1 MTRNKRRERKRIAR
15 ELEPVVSD
23 ARLLA
28 AKLGLDGHPVNYWI
42 VDYDEMNQ
50 LIAYDGFPERYPHW
64 RWGMKYERQRKQ
76 DRYGAGKAFEIV
88 INDDPAHAYLQE
100 SNSLAD
106 QKAVITHVE
115 AHADFFKNN
124 RWFRPL
130 GESVNAVDM
139 LERHADRI
147 ESYMRDPEIDR
158 EAVERFIDS
167 VLTLTNTIDQHQPV
181 DQVLGDEGAPEDLD
195 EPFEA
200 LDLSEEVREEV
211 FGESAAADG
220 DDAADEA
227 DGDSESAAGDSESA
241 AATAATDGAR
251 DVLAYLREHGKQYD
265 ADAERAVEMADWQT
279 DVLEMLRR
287 EAYYFAPQQMT
298 KVMNEGWACVAP
310 DTPIFTS
317 DGLIPMKEVVDREVA
332 VSDGVSEQ
340 PVYDSNII
348 PDHDTVTIRTRR
360 GFELSGSVTHRV
372 RRPDD
377 SWIRLDKLDEGSEIE
392 ISGGN
397 GVWSS
402 EYVPI
407 EWESPSHVTLHD
419 VADDAGVSIWTVMR
433 YRDTGRARQAD
444 AIEEALTSYEGENQR
459 AAQLAAIT
467 VPDKVTE
474 AFGRF
479 LGLLLGDGHIA
490 TDSRHVGFTSDTE
503 AHAEEFADLV
513 RKLFDVDPTVEKQGR
528 RWRVYAYS
536 ENLKDILMEEFD
548 LPEGKAAGRKSVPEA
563 ILRSPRSVVAEF
575 LCGLFDADGYAGDQG
590 VILSTKSEDMSR
602 VVQLLLTNFGILSR
616 RREQSDGC
624 YHVHMTG
631 WSANK
636 FAEQITF
643 GYSEKQERLRSY
655 VDDLAWFEEES
666 WTDEVVEVETGTGT
680 VYDISVTETHRYAGA
695 GFINHNSHWESVMM
709 GEEAFADA
717 DEFLTYAEHQ
727 ARVLGSE
734 GFNPYKLGTELW
746 EHVENVTNR
755 REVVEQ
761 LLRVDGVSAHTF
773 HDEVDVDAVL
783 DELEPTP
790 PLDAISADS
799 LDRLAELDPAK
810 VDHEALDRARS
821 GELDVRE
828 QPWRVLTYKGLAERH
843 FSLTKPRNRGFLGRI
858 DHAELERIDRYL
870 FDDAVYDSVADAL
883 ADVDYTA
890 GWDRLYEVRESHND
904 VTFLDEFL
912 TPEFVRANDYF
923 TYEYSHAAGEYRVSG
938 TDPDSVKRKL
948 LLQFTNFGKPTVVV
962 ADGNYENR
970 NELLLHHEYNGV
982 QLDVSQATETLKRV
996 FELWGR
1002 PVNLKTIVKTTD
1014 EADDRGRLGDEPN
1027 RSEEGKLLRYDGD
1040 AVEMA
1045 DLAWHEV
1052 EDVVAE
1058 GVDYDTKPDEWL

>member
-167 VLTLTNTIDQHQPV
+167 VLTLTDAIDQHQPV

-211 FGESAAADG
+211 FESTVN
-220 DDAADEA
+220 DAADEA
-227 DGDSESAAGDSESA
+227 DGDGEAAAGATD
-241 AATAATDGAR
+241 AATEGAR

-265 ADAERAVEMADWQT
+265 VDAERAVEMEDWQT
-279 DVLEMLRR
+279 DVIEMLRR

-298 KVMNEGWACVAP
+298 KVLNEGWA
-310 DTPIFTS
+310 S
-317 DGLIPMKEVVDREVA
+317 
-332 VSDGVSEQ
+332 
-340 PVYDSNII
+340 Y
-348 PDHDTVTIRTRR
+348 
-360 GFELSGSVTHRV
+360 
-372 RRPDD
+372 
-377 SWIRLDKLDEGSEIE
+377 
-392 ISGGN
+392 
-397 GVWSS
+397 
-402 EYVPI
+402 
-407 EWESPSHVTLHD
+407 WES
-419 VADDAGVSIWTVMR
+419 I
-433 YRDTGRARQAD
+433 
-444 AIEEALTSYEGENQR
+444 
-459 AAQLAAIT
+459 
-467 VPDKVTE
+467 
-474 AFGRF
+474 
-479 LGLLLGDGHIA
+479 
-490 TDSRHVGFTSDTE
+490 
-503 AHAEEFADLV
+503 
-513 RKLFDVDPTVEKQGR
+513 
-528 RWRVYAYS
+528 
-536 ENLKDILMEEFD
+536 
-548 LPEGKAAGRKSVPEA
+548 
-563 ILRSPRSVVAEF
+563 
-575 LCGLFDADGYAGDQG
+575 
-590 VILSTKSEDMSR
+590 
-602 VVQLLLTNFGILSR
+602 
-616 RREQSDGC
+616 
-624 YHVHMTG
+624 
-631 WSANK
+631 
-636 FAEQITF
+636 
-643 GYSEKQERLRSY
+643 
-655 VDDLAWFEEES
+655 
-666 WTDEVVEVETGTGT
+666 
-680 VYDISVTETHRYAGA
+680 
-695 GFINHNSHWESVMM
+695 MM

-734 GFNPYKLGTELW
+734 GFNPYKLGKELW

-761 LLRVDGVSAHTF
+761 LLRVGGISPHTF

-783 DELEPTP
+783 DQLDPTP

-799 LDRLAELDPAK
+799 LDRLADLDPAK

-821 GELDVRE
+821 GEFDVRE

-858 DHAELERIDRYL
+858 DHAELEQIDRYL

-883 ADVDYTA
+883 ADVDYAA

-1002 PVNLKTIVKTTD
+1002 PVNLKTIVKTAD
-1014 EADDRGRLGDEPN
+1014 EEDDRGRLGNEPN

-1040 AVEMA
+1040 SVEMA
-1045 DLAWHEV
+1045 DLEWHEV

>member
-1 MTRNKRRERKRIAR
+1 MTRDKRHERKRIAR

-28 AKLGLDGHPVNYWI
+28 GKLGLDGHPVNYWI

-50 LIAYDGFPERYPHW
+50 LIAYDGFPDRYPHW

-115 AHADFFKNN
+115 AHADFFKSN

-130 GESVNAVDM
+130 GEAVNAVDM

-147 ESYMRDPEIDR
+147 DSYMHDPEIERD
-158 EAVERFIDS
+158 EVEHFIDS
-167 VLTLTNTIDQHQPV
+167 VLTLTDTIDQHQPV
-181 DQVLGDEGAPEDLD
+181 GQVLGDEGAPEDLD

-211 FGESAAADG
+211 FGEPAV
-220 DDAADEA
+220 DDAAGEDY
-227 DGDSESAAGDSESA
+227 GDSEAADA
-241 AATAATDGAR
+241 ASDGAR

-265 ADAERAVEMADWQT
+265 ADAERAVEMDDWQT
-279 DVLEMLRR
+279 DVIEMLRR

-298 KVMNEGWACVAP
+298 KVMNEGWA
-310 DTPIFTS
+310 
-317 DGLIPMKEVVDREVA
+317 
-332 VSDGVSEQ
+332 
-340 PVYDSNII
+340 
-348 PDHDTVTIRTRR
+348 
-360 GFELSGSVTHRV
+360 
-372 RRPDD
+372 
-377 SWIRLDKLDEGSEIE
+377 
-392 ISGGN
+392 
-397 GVWSS
+397 
-402 EYVPI
+402 
-407 EWESPSHVTLHD
+407 
-419 VADDAGVSIWTVMR
+419 
-433 YRDTGRARQAD
+433 
-444 AIEEALTSYEGENQR
+444 SY
-459 AAQLAAIT
+459 
-467 VPDKVTE
+467 
-474 AFGRF
+474 
-479 LGLLLGDGHIA
+479 
-490 TDSRHVGFTSDTE
+490 
-503 AHAEEFADLV
+503 
-513 RKLFDVDPTVEKQGR
+513 
-528 RWRVYAYS
+528 
-536 ENLKDILMEEFD
+536 
-548 LPEGKAAGRKSVPEA
+548 
-563 ILRSPRSVVAEF
+563 
-575 LCGLFDADGYAGDQG
+575 
-590 VILSTKSEDMSR
+590 
-602 VVQLLLTNFGILSR
+602 
-616 RREQSDGC
+616 
-624 YHVHMTG
+624 
-631 WSANK
+631 
-636 FAEQITF
+636 
-643 GYSEKQERLRSY
+643 
-655 VDDLAWFEEES
+655 
-666 WTDEVVEVETGTGT
+666 
-680 VYDISVTETHRYAGA
+680 
-695 GFINHNSHWESVMM
+695 WESVMM

-734 GFNPYKLGTELW
+734 GFNPYKLGKELW

-761 LLRVDGVSAHTF
+761 LLRVDGISAHTF

-783 DELEPTP
+783 DHLEPTP
-790 PLDAISADS
+790 PLDAISAGS
-799 LDRLAELDPAK
+799 LDRLADLDPAK

-821 GELDVRE
+821 GELDVGE

-843 FSLTKPRNRGFLGRI
+843 FSLTNPQNRGFLDRI

-870 FDDAVYDSVADAL
+870 FDDAGYHSVADAL

-923 TYEYSHAAGEYRVSG
+923 TYEYSHTAGEFRVSG

-970 NELLLHHEYNGV
+970 NELLLDHEYNGV
-982 QLDVSQATETLKRV
+982 QLDVAQATETLKRV

-1014 EADDRGRLGDEPN
+1014 EEEDRQRLGDEPSRN
-1027 RSEEGKLLRYDGD
+1027 EEGKLLRYDGVT
-1040 AVEMA
+1040 VEMV
-1045 DLAWHEV
+1045 DLAWSEV

>member
-1 MTRNKRRERKRIAR
+1 MTRDKRRERKRIAR
-15 ELEPVVSD
+15 ELEPVVDD

-28 AKLGLDGHPVNYWI
+28 EKLGLDGHPVNYWI

-88 INDDPAHAYLQE
+88 INDGPAHAYLQE

-115 AHADFFKNN
+115 AHADFFKSN

-130 GESVNAVDM
+130 GEAVNAVDM

-147 ESYMRDPEIDR
+147 DSYMRDPEIERD
-158 EAVERFIDS
+158 EVERFIDS
-167 VLTLTNTIDQHQPV
+167 VLTLTDTIDQHQPV

-211 FGESAAADG
+211 FESAV
-220 DDAADEA
+220 DDAEDEKG
-227 DGDSESAAGDSESA
+227 GDSEGAAEA
-241 AATAATDGAR
+241 ASDADGAR

-265 ADAERAVEMADWQT
+265 ADAERAVEMEDWQT

-298 KVMNEGWACVAP
+298 KVLNEGWAA
-310 DTPIFTS
+310 
-317 DGLIPMKEVVDREVA
+317 
-332 VSDGVSEQ
+332 
-340 PVYDSNII
+340 Y
-348 PDHDTVTIRTRR
+348 
-360 GFELSGSVTHRV
+360 
-372 RRPDD
+372 
-377 SWIRLDKLDEGSEIE
+377 
-392 ISGGN
+392 
-397 GVWSS
+397 
-402 EYVPI
+402 
-407 EWESPSHVTLHD
+407 WES
-419 VADDAGVSIWTVMR
+419 I
-433 YRDTGRARQAD
+433 
-444 AIEEALTSYEGENQR
+444 
-459 AAQLAAIT
+459 
-467 VPDKVTE
+467 
-474 AFGRF
+474 
-479 LGLLLGDGHIA
+479 
-490 TDSRHVGFTSDTE
+490 
-503 AHAEEFADLV
+503 
-513 RKLFDVDPTVEKQGR
+513 
-528 RWRVYAYS
+528 
-536 ENLKDILMEEFD
+536 
-548 LPEGKAAGRKSVPEA
+548 
-563 ILRSPRSVVAEF
+563 
-575 LCGLFDADGYAGDQG
+575 
-590 VILSTKSEDMSR
+590 
-602 VVQLLLTNFGILSR
+602 
-616 RREQSDGC
+616 
-624 YHVHMTG
+624 
-631 WSANK
+631 
-636 FAEQITF
+636 
-643 GYSEKQERLRSY
+643 
-655 VDDLAWFEEES
+655 
-666 WTDEVVEVETGTGT
+666 
-680 VYDISVTETHRYAGA
+680 
-695 GFINHNSHWESVMM
+695 MM

-734 GFNPYKLGTELW
+734 GFNPYKLGKELW

-761 LLRVDGVSAHTF
+761 LLRVDGVSPHTF

-783 DELEPTP
+783 DRLEPTP

-799 LDRLAELDPAK
+799 LDRLADLDPAK

-821 GELDVRE
+821 GEFDVGE
-828 QPWRVLTYKGLAERH
+828 QPWRVLNYKGLAERH
-843 FSLTKPRNRGFLGRI
+843 FSLTKPQHRGFLGRI
-858 DHAELERIDRYL
+858 DHEELERIDRYL
-870 FDDAVYDSVADAL
+870 FDDAVYDSVDDAL

-923 TYEYSHAAGEYRVSG
+923 TYEYSHTAGEFRVSG

-948 LLQFTNFGKPTVVV
+948 LLQFTNFGKPTVAV

-1014 EADDRGRLGDEPN
+1014 EEDDRQRLGDEPN

-1040 AVEMA
+1040 SVEMA
-1045 DLAWHEV
+1045 DLAWSEV
-1052 EDVVAE
+1052 EDIVAE
-1058 GVDYDTKPDEWL
+1058 GIDYDTKPDEWL